1 MEWQVLKDGKII
13 RTGRVDDLKIAPQE
27 TAKITLNIGK
37 DLYLQGMV
45 AERFLQTEKP
55 RRFAA
60 CRFHR
65 RQESVDTE

>member
-1 MEWQVLKDGKII
+1 MEWQVLKDGKVI
-13 RTGRVDDLKIAPQE
+13 RTGRVDDLKVAPQE

-37 DLYLQGMV
+37 TCTCKEWLLNVSYKLKN
-45 AERFLQTEKP
+45 R

-60 CRFHR
+60 RRFHR